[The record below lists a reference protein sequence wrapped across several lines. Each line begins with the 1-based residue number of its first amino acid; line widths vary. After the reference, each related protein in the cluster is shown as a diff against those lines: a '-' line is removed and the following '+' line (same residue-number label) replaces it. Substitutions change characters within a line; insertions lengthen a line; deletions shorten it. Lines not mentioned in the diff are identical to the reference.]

1 MCRQLSRFEDD
12 GGLVV
17 VIAQFC
23 VARRGEGDDT
33 GLAGASLSAVLR
45 AVSADLQGIGTS
57 AFRLLPLPALKD
69 WTT

>member
-1 MCRQLSRFEDD
+1 MRRQLSRLEDD

-17 VIAQFC
+17 VVAQSASPA
-23 VARRGEGDDT
+23 VEKAT
-33 GLAGASLSAVLR
+33 TPALAGASLSAVLR

>member
-23 VARRGEGDDT
+23 VARRGEGDA
-33 GLAGASLSAVLR
+33 LAGASLSAVLR

>member
-33 GLAGASLSAVLR
+33 SLSRRQPLGR
-45 AVSADLQGIGTS
+45 ADLQGIGTS
-57 AFRLLPLPALKD
+57 AFGLLPLPALKD